1 MNVNERGR
9 KVPDPKDGIAKMM
22 IEDVA
27 LRTAAEKLPILAAT
41 TLPHVGK
48 LLPETVILSPG
59 APTRGFTFEI
69 NCPAQQ
75 DNRHIKHKS
84 AGKDATCD
92 TIEHAGRRKKCG
104 KVLPQNA
111 GGNLLDVGFL

>member
-1 MNVNERGR
+1 M
-9 KVPDPKDGIAKMM
+9 PDPKDGIAKMM

-27 LRTAAEKLPILAAT
+27 LAVAAEKLPILAAT
-41 TLPHVGK
+41 STVLAHVGK

-59 APTRGFTFEI
+59 ARTRGFTFEI
-69 NCPAQQ
+69 TCPAQQ
-75 DNRHIKHKS
+75 DNRHVKHKS

-111 GGNLLDVGFL
+111 GGNLLDAGFI

>member
-1 MNVNERGR
+1 M
-9 KVPDPKDGIAKMM
+9 PDPKDGIAKMM

-27 LRTAAEKLPILAAT
+27 LTMAAEKLPILAA
-41 TLPHVGK
+41 LKKLSHVGK

-59 APTRGFTFEI
+59 ARTRGFTFEI

-75 DNRHIKHKS
+75 DNRHVKHKS